1 MLDDL
6 MNDLSRRHGV
16 SIVNL
21 DDILPSMER
30 DAEHI
35 AYLRMF
41 ATGPEGE
48 YPLQRLNYDGWRD
61 WMRVAGYELESSG
74 SDEEED
80 DEEGWFDGDDVLADE
95 PEPAAPDPYASPDK
109 EAELR
114 AWRAAMVHFVVH
126 VSARNVLASRMAKIR
141 VRAYGPKGHASHF
154 SRNFTVENLRFE
166 AQVEPS
172 ERPQAPQPPP
182 ETMEEAE
189 VRAAMPGMSALASG
203 YERHNKHVL
212 DSTERLIGLHE
223 RITQRAYDELGSN
236 RDHVNQLY
244 REVADER
251 RARVDEKVKAAE
263 AASDMVRNEQ
273 EAAERRELI
282 KQTVDQFGDV
292 AKAVLVAKGVPADLV
307 PVLER
312 LNGKPDLMAALKD
325 PNVLEMLDDP
335 EAVEGL
341 SALLKQAAAQA
352 VAHKRAAAQAESTP
366 PEGDEPPA
374 PPA

>member
-16 SIVNL
+16 AIANL
-21 DDILPSMER
+21 DDILPSIER

-41 ATGPEGE
+41 GHGAEGE
-48 YPLQRLNYDGWRD
+48 YPLQRVNYDDWRE
-61 WMRVAGYELESSG
+61 WMRIAGYELDGEP
-74 SDEEED
+74 EEED
-80 DEEGWFDGDDVLADE
+80 EDDEPWFEGDVLADE
-95 PEPAAPDPYASPDK
+95 PEPEAPDPYVSDEK

-114 AWRAAMVHFVVH
+114 GWKAAMVHFIVH
-126 VSARNVLASRMAKIR
+126 VAARNVLASRMAKIR

-154 SRNFTVENLRFE
+154 SRTFVVENLRFE

-172 ERPQAPQPPP
+172 ERPPPPQAPPD
-182 ETMEEAE
+182 TLEEAE

-203 YERHNKHVL
+203 YERHNRHVL
-212 DSTERLIGLHE
+212 DGTERLLALHE
-223 RITQRAYDELGSN
+223 RITQRAYDELGEV
-236 RDHVNQLY
+236 RKDVNALY
-244 REVADER
+244 REIAEER

-263 AASDMVRNEQ
+263 AASDMVRSEQ
-273 EAAERRELI
+273 EATERRELI
-282 KQTVDQFGDV
+282 KQTVDQFGEV

-325 PNVLEMLDDP
+325 PNVLEMLEDP

-341 SALLKQAAAQA
+341 SELLKQAAAQA
-352 VAHKRAAAQAESTP
+352 VAHKRAQADATESTAG
-366 PEGDEPPA
+366 EGDEPPP